1 MIWRFPFVSV
11 RRLSREGRQRP
22 PANGRSLTLP
32 TATAMP
38 LLWAAAASGSAY
50 SPSRLRVGR
59 DRQGR
64 QHAAGS
70 AAGVQTGRPL
80 GAASRGRTGALRP
93 RYRHRCSSK

>member
-1 MIWRFPFVSV
+1 MSVMTWRFPFVSF

-38 LLWAAAASGSAY
+38 LLRAAAASESAY
-50 SPSRLRVGR
+50 RPSRLRVGR
-59 DRQGR
+59 DRQAR

-70 AAGVQTGRPL
+70 AAGVQAGRPP
-80 GAASRGRTGALRP
+80 GAASRARTSALRP
-93 RYRHRCSSK
+93 WYHHR